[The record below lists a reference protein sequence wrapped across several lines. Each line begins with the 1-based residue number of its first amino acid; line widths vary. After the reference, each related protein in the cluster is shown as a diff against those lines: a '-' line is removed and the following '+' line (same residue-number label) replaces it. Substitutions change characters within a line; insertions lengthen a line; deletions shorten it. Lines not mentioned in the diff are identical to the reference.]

1 MSRSRSEPYPFEWD
15 SYIKALKDGEGG
27 LPFSVFFSLRC
38 FGRVF
43 DQVLADFGLARALNV
58 PLKARLG
65 VSC

>member
-15 SYIKALKDGEGG
+15 SYIKALKDGEG
-27 LPFSVFFSLRC
+27 VFTFQRFFLTSLI
-38 FGRVF
+38 GRVF